1 MTLSD
6 LKEKGILI
14 LGFGKEGIDS
24 FKFLRKLFPE
34 KILGIGDR
42 LKIERL
48 SEEAQELIY
57 SENRSCNTGKK
68 IKLYLG
74 KNYLKFL
81 KNYEVIIKSPGI
93 SPRTI
98 KPFITRVRQSRA
110 KGEDETL
117 VSSPTKNQKVTS
129 PTEIFFENCPGKIIG
144 ITGTKGKST
153 TSALIYRILKEG
165 GVKAH
170 LVGNI
175 GKPVLQLLFSAK
187 PNDVYIYELSSH
199 QLCNL
204 RKSPQVA
211 VFLNIYPEHLDYYEN
226 FNEYLWA
233 KQNITRYQTNQDYLI
248 FNPRDKNVRETLRI
262 SGAKKIPINPKNIR
276 KIIKIKNIP
285 LLGEFNLKNVAAAI
299 EVAKLFRVPPKKI
312 KKAIKTFKPLAHRLE
327 FIETYHG
334 IKFYNDSLSTIPE
347 TTMAAID
354 ALGSKVQTLILGGF
368 DRGLNFTN
376 LARKIIKSEVETVI
390 LFPTTGER
398 IWKEIE
404 KEVQKLKTE
413 LPLPS
418 SHLWERGG
426 RRGRSPLCPMEAKV
440 KKRTK
445 SSLTIKKI
453 PRHFFVNNMADAVIL
468 SYSHTEKGR
477 VCLLSCASP
486 SFGIFRDYKEK
497 GGLFKK
503 YVKKFSK
510 NEKSLGN

>member
-404 KEVQKLKTE
+404 KEVQKL
-413 LPLPS
+413 
-418 SHLWERGG
+418 R
-426 RRGRSPLCPMEAKV
+426 
-440 KKRTK
+440 
-445 SSLTIKKI
+445 IKEV